1 MDVHGVG
8 LWVAWEM
15 VRNKRTRAKLRT
27 EDKLVERLDRHLL
40 DLGVVLGRIM
50 DPVQI
55 APPLCIG
62 QDECDELF
70 EAFDD
75 AIGRYERESG
85 LG

>member
-15 VRNKRTRAKLRT
+15 VRDKGTRVKLRP

-62 QDECDELF
+62 RDECDQLF
-70 EAFDD
+70 DAFDK
-75 AIGRYERESG
+75 AITRYEAELG
-85 LG
+85 LS